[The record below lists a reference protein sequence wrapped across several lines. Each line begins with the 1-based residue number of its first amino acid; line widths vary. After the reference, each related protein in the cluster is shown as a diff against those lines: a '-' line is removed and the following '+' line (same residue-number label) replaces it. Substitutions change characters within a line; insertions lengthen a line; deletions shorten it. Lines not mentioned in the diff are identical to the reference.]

1 MRPEEKMQTIKALSK
16 HIGEYK
22 KDTILT
28 PLFMLGEVIVE
39 MLIPLLMA
47 TIIDE
52 GIMVGDFNIIVRTG
66 LLMLACGAAGLFTG
80 VMGARFGAS
89 ASTGFAKNLRQ
100 AMFEKIQTYSFKNID
115 HFSSA
120 SLITRLTTDVTSLQ
134 NAFQMIIRMG
144 ARAPASLC
152 VALVLSLSISPK
164 LSIVYIVAI
173 VVLMI
178 VIALMAGRSYK
189 VFSQVFKKYDALNE
203 SVEENISGIRVVK
216 AFVKED
222 FETKRFNFA
231 NSNLYK
237 MFVKAEKMMVVA
249 APIMMLAVQG
259 SILAI
264 SWFGAHIIVESGQA
278 ELTTGNLMSMLTYC
292 MNILMS
298 LLMLAVMIVM
308 IMMAA
313 PAATRIKEVLNEEP
327 DIKNPLNPVMEVPD
341 GSVEFCHVDF
351 KYYENSEEP
360 VLKDIGLKVRSGE
373 TIGIIGPTG
382 SGKTSLVNLLSRLYD
397 VNSGVVKVGGRDV
410 REYDVKTL
418 RDSVS
423 VVLQKNILFSGTIY
437 DNLRWGNKEGTE
449 EECEKACRL
458 ACADDFIRKFPDG
471 YNTMIEQG
479 GTNVSGGQRQRL
491 CIARALM
498 KKPKV
503 LVLDDSTSACDTNTD
518 AKIQRAFREEIP
530 DTTKFIIAQR
540 ISSVKDCDRII
551 VMEDGDIQS
560 IGTHDELLECSE
572 MYRELFEAQTGEG
585 SGDFDKAAEGGED

>member
-1 MRPEEKMQTIKALSK
+1 METIKALAK
-16 HIGEYK
+16 HIGQYK

-28 PLFMLGEVIVE
+28 PLFMLGEVVVE

-47 TIIDE
+47 TIIDQ
-52 GIMVGDFNIIVRTG
+52 GIMAGNFSTIARTG
-66 LLMLACGAAGLFTG
+66 LFMVTCAVAGLFTG
-80 VMGARFGAS
+80 VMGAHFGAS

-120 SLITRLTTDVTSLQ
+120 SLITRLTTDVTNLQ
-134 NAFQMIIRMG
+134 NAFQMIIRLG
-144 ARAPASLC
+144 ARAPAALI
-152 VALVLSLSISPK
+152 VALIMTLSISPK
-164 LSIVYIVAI
+164 LSMVYIVAI
-173 VVLMI
+173 GVLAVVILI
-178 VIALMAGRSYK
+178 MAGRSYK

-203 SVEENISGIRVVK
+203 SVEENVSGIRVVK

-222 FETKRFNFA
+222 FETKKFDIA

-264 SWFGAHIIVESGQA
+264 SWFGAHIIVETGQS

-298 LLMLAVMIVM
+298 LLMLAMMIVM
-308 IMMAA
+308 IMMSA
-313 PAATRIKEVLNEEP
+313 PAATRIREVLDEEP
-327 DIKNPLNPVMEVPD
+327 DIKNPENPVMEVPD
-341 GSVEFCHVDF
+341 GSVEFSHVDF

-360 VLKDIGLKVRSGE
+360 VLKDVDLKVRSGE

-397 VNSGVVKVGGRDV
+397 VSSGSVKVGGRDV

-437 DNLRWGNKEGTE
+437 ENLRWGNKEGSE
-449 EECEKACRL
+449 EECEKACKL

-498 KKPKV
+498 KHPKV
-503 LVLDDSTSACDTNTD
+503 LILDDSTSACDTNTD

-551 VMEDGDIQS
+551 VMEDGDIQN
-560 IGTHDELLECSE
+560 IGTHDELLKSSD

-585 SGDFDKAAEGGED
+585 SGDFDKSTEGGED

>member
-1 MRPEEKMQTIKALSK
+1 MGTIKALVK
-16 HIGEYK
+16 HIGKNK

-28 PLFMLGEVIVE
+28 PLFMLGEVVVE

-52 GIMVGDFNIIVRTG
+52 GIMAGNFSTIARTG
-66 LLMLACGAAGLFTG
+66 LFMVICAAAGLFTG
-80 VMGARFGAS
+80 VMGAHFGAS

-120 SLITRLTTDVTSLQ
+120 SLITRLTTDVTNLQ

-144 ARAPASLC
+144 ARAPAALI
-152 VALVLSLSISPK
+152 VALIMTLSISPK
-164 LSIVYIVAI
+164 LSMVYIVAI
-173 VVLMI
+173 GVLAVVILI
-178 VIALMAGRSYK
+178 MAGRSYK

-203 SVEENISGIRVVK
+203 SVEENVSGIRVVK

-222 FETKRFNFA
+222 FETKKFDIA

-264 SWFGAHIIVESGQA
+264 SWFGAHIIVETGQS

-298 LLMLAVMIVM
+298 LLMLAMMIVM
-308 IMMAA
+308 IMMSA
-313 PAATRIKEVLNEEP
+313 PAATRIREVLDEEP
-327 DIKNPLNPVMEVPD
+327 DIKNPENPVMEVPD
-341 GSVEFCHVDF
+341 GSVEFSHVDF

-360 VLKDIGLKVRSGE
+360 VLKDVDLRVRSGE

-397 VNSGVVKVGGRDV
+397 VSSGAVKVGGRDV

-437 DNLRWGNKEGTE
+437 ENLRWGNKEGTE
-449 EECEKACRL
+449 EECEKACKL

-498 KKPKV
+498 KHPKV

-518 AKIQRAFREEIP
+518 AKIQKAFREEIP

-560 IGTHDELLECSE
+560 IGTHEELLKSSE

-585 SGDFDKAAEGGED
+585 SGDFDKSSEGGED

>member
-1 MRPEEKMQTIKALSK
+1 METIKALAK
-16 HIGEYK
+16 HIGQYK

-28 PLFMLGEVIVE
+28 PLFMLGEVVVE

-47 TIIDE
+47 TIIDQ
-52 GIMVGDFNIIVRTG
+52 GIMAGNFNIIVRTG
-66 LLMLACGAAGLFTG
+66 LFMVICAVAGLFTG
-80 VMGARFGAS
+80 VMGAHFGAS

-120 SLITRLTTDVTSLQ
+120 SLITRLTTDVTNLQ

-144 ARAPASLC
+144 ARAPAALI
-152 VALVLSLSISPK
+152 VALIMTLSISPK
-164 LSIVYIVAI
+164 LSMVYIVAI
-173 VVLMI
+173 GVLAVVILI
-178 VIALMAGRSYK
+178 MAGRSYK

-203 SVEENISGIRVVK
+203 SVEENVSGIRVVK

-222 FETKRFNFA
+222 FETKKFDIA

-264 SWFGAHIIVESGQA
+264 SWFGAHIIVESGQS

-298 LLMLAVMIVM
+298 LLMLAMMIVM
-308 IMMAA
+308 IMMSA
-313 PAATRIKEVLNEEP
+313 PAATRIREVLDEEP
-327 DIKNPLNPVMEVPD
+327 DIKNPENPVMEVPD
-341 GSVEFCHVDF
+341 GSVEFSHVDF

-360 VLKDIGLKVRSGE
+360 VLKDVDLKVRSGE

-397 VNSGVVKVGGRDV
+397 VSSGSVKVGGRDV

-437 DNLRWGNKEGTE
+437 ENLRWGNKEGTE
-449 EECEKACRL
+449 EECEKACKL

-498 KKPKV
+498 KHPKV
-503 LVLDDSTSACDTNTD
+503 LILDDSTSACDTNTD

-560 IGTHDELLECSE
+560 IGTHDELLKSSE

-585 SGDFDKAAEGGED
+585 SGDFDKSTEGGED